1 MILKVIIKDGSIVKS
16 IYLFIDVM
24 GYKWRE
30 VSIDLLVVDD
40 LKVSSLSLMKVGG
53 LMFKYVYKNIN
64 FEFLVFSLNI
74 VNIFFLSYC

>member
-1 MILKVIIKDGSIVKS
+1 MGIDRMILKVIIKDGSIVKS
-16 IYLFIDVM
+16 IYLFIDVI

-53 LMFKYVYKNIN
+53 LMFKYVY
-64 FEFLVFSLNI
+64 
-74 VNIFFLSYC
+74 

>member
-1 MILKVIIKDGSIVKS
+1 MGIERMILKVIIKDGSIVKS

-53 LMFKYVYKNIN
+53 LMFKYVY
-64 FEFLVFSLNI
+64 
-74 VNIFFLSYC
+74 

>member
-53 LMFKYVYKNIN
+53 LMFKYVY
-64 FEFLVFSLNI
+64 
-74 VNIFFLSYC
+74 